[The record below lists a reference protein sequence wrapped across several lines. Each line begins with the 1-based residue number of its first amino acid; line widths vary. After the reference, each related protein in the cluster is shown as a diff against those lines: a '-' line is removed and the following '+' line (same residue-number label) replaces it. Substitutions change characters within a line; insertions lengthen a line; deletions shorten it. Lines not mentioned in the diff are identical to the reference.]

1 MPLNDDQTKRIAELF
16 PCFAAV
22 PKDAWNTSE
31 LVTVTTSTPHTI
43 REGHVLQHAAFIL
56 SGRIRIHRI
65 TQEGREVT
73 LYRIHGGECCVLMLA
88 SIIGETAYEA
98 SVDIETEAEV
108 LIIPIPTFNELMD
121 TFKPIKQYV
130 YKQIM
135 ARLTDVTKLLEHIA
149 FRSIPYRIA
158 EYLLSAG
165 ATLRMTHEQ
174 LAIELGTAREVV
186 SRTLR
191 NFVQEGAISLGRG
204 RIQII
209 DANRLERIMARC
221 T

>member
-16 PCFAAV
+16 PCFAAA
-22 PKDAWNTSE
+22 PNDAWNTSE
-31 LVTVTTSTPHTI
+31 LVAVTPATPHSI

-65 TQEGREVT
+65 TPEGREVT
-73 LYRIHGGECCVLMLA
+73 LYRVHGGECCVLMLA
-88 SIIGETAYEA
+88 SILGETAYEA
-98 SVDIETEAEV
+98 SVDIETDAEV
-108 LIIPIPTFNELMD
+108 LLVPIPTFSTLMD
-121 TFKPIKQYV
+121 TIKPIKQYV

-135 ARLTDVTKLLEHIA
+135 ERLTDVTTLLEHIA

-165 ATLRMTHEQ
+165 GTLRMTHEQ

-191 NFVQEGAISLGRG
+191 NFVQEGAISLGRR
-204 RIQII
+204 RIQIV
-209 DANRLERIMARC
+209 DANRLERIMARRA
-221 T
+221 